1 MIYTF
6 TLNTAVDRIIY
17 FEEELE
23 RKKNNKI
30 SRYLYDVGGK
40 ATHVPII
47 LSQLGIDNIATGFIG
62 TEKGELLTELLE
74 KYNVKS
80 EFIVQEGKT
89 RESFILVDNSGKGS
103 FMITEKGFTVS
114 EESYGKITAYMN
126 EKLKK
131 GDVAVFAGSPP
142 PGIDVEKYRKLLKAA
157 NEMEAK
163 LFIDCSGKFLK
174 TAILEN
180 PFLIKPNKD
189 EFEEFIAKT
198 GISDENEYIP
208 YMEKLLDSG
217 VKNVLLS
224 LGKDG
229 SMLAMENREIFRIYP
244 PKIKEV
250 NDTGAGD
257 SFVGGVVAGIAK
269 GGDLLEAVKSA
280 TAISASKVASGMS
293 SGFDNEE
300 VKEFLKEIKIKKIK

>member
-30 SRYLYDVGGK
+30 SHYLYDVGGK
-40 ATHVPII
+40 ATHVSII

-62 TEKGELLTELLE
+62 TEKGGLLTELLE
-74 KYNVKS
+74 KYGVKS

-103 FMITEKGFTVS
+103 FMITEKGFVIS
-114 EESYGKITAYMN
+114 DKSYEKITGYIK
-126 EKLKK
+126 EKLND
-131 GDVAVFAGSPP
+131 GDIAVFAGSPP
-142 PGIDVEKYRKLLKAA
+142 PGIDEEKYRKLLGMA
-157 NEMEAK
+157 NEKKAK
-163 LFIDCSGKFLK
+163 LFVDCSGKYLK

-189 EFEEFIAKT
+189 EFEEFISKS
-198 GISDENEYIP
+198 GINDEKEYISH
-208 YMEKLLDSG
+208 MEKLLDSG

-229 SMLAMENREIFRIYP
+229 SMLAMENREIYRIYP

-269 GGDLLEAVKSA
+269 NGDLLEAVKSA

-293 SGFDNEE
+293 SGFDTEE
-300 VKEFLKEIKIKKIK
+300 VKGFLGEIKIKKLK

>member
-30 SRYLYDVGGK
+30 SHYLYDVGGK
-40 ATHVPII
+40 ATHVSII

-62 TEKGELLTELLE
+62 TEKGGLLTELLE
-74 KYNVKS
+74 KYGVKS

-103 FMITEKGFTVS
+103 FMITEKGFVIS
-114 EESYGKITAYMN
+114 DKSYEKITGYMK
-126 EKLKK
+126 EKLND
-131 GDVAVFAGSPP
+131 GDIAVFAGSPP
-142 PGIDVEKYRKLLKAA
+142 PGIDEEKYRKLLRMA
-157 NEMEAK
+157 NEKKAK
-163 LFIDCSGKFLK
+163 LFVDCSGKYLK

-189 EFEEFIAKT
+189 EFEEFISKS
-198 GISDENEYIP
+198 GINDEKEYIP
-208 YMEKLLDSG
+208 HMEKLLDSG

-229 SMLAMENREIFRIYP
+229 SMLAMENREIYRIYP

-257 SFVGGVVAGIAK
+257 SFVGGMVAGIAK
-269 GGDLLEAVKSA
+269 NGDLLEAVKSA

-293 SGFDNEE
+293 SGFDTEE
-300 VKEFLKEIKIKKIK
+300 VKGFLGEIKIKKLK

>member
-6 TLNTAVDRIIY
+6 TLNTAIDRIIY

-30 SRYLYDVGGK
+30 SHYLYDVGGK
-40 ATHVPII
+40 ATHVSII
-47 LSQLGIDNIATGFIG
+47 LSQLGIDNIAAGFIG
-62 TEKGELLTELLE
+62 TEKGGLLKELLKE
-74 KYNVKS
+74 YNVKS

-89 RESFILVDNSGKGS
+89 RESFVLVDNSGKGS
-103 FMITEKGFTVS
+103 FMITEKGFTVN
-114 EESYGKITAYMN
+114 EESYEKIIGYIN

-131 GDVAVFAGSPP
+131 GDVAVFAGGPP
-142 PGIDVEKYRKLLKAA
+142 PGIDEEKYRRLLRAA
-157 NEMEAK
+157 NEKDAK
-163 LFIDCSGKFLK
+163 LFVDCSGKFLK
-174 TAILEN
+174 TAILET

-189 EFEEFIAKT
+189 EFEEFISKS

-229 SMLAMENREIFRIYP
+229 SMLAMENREVYRVYP
-244 PKIKEV
+244 PKIREI

-257 SFVGGVVAGIAK
+257 SFVGGVVAGIA
-269 GGDLLEAVKSA
+269 GNGDLLEAVKSA

-293 SGFDNEE
+293 SGFNNEE
-300 VKEFLKEIKIKKIK
+300 VKEFLKEIKIKKLK

>member
-23 RKKNNKI
+23 RKKNNK
-30 SRYLYDVGGK
+30 SSHYLYDVGGK
-40 ATHVPII
+40 ATHVSII

-62 TEKGELLTELLE
+62 TEKGGLLIELLE
-74 KYNVKS
+74 KYGVKS

-103 FMITEKGFTVS
+103 FMITEKGFDIS
-114 EESYGKITAYMN
+114 DESYEKITGYMK
-126 EKLKK
+126 EKLND
-131 GDVAVFAGSPP
+131 GDIAVFAGSPP
-142 PGIDVEKYRKLLKAA
+142 PGIDEEKYRKLLRMA
-157 NEMEAK
+157 NEKKAK
-163 LFIDCSGKFLK
+163 LFVDCSGKFLR

-189 EFEEFIAKT
+189 EFEEFISKS
-198 GISDENEYIP
+198 GINDENEYIP
-208 YMEKLLDSG
+208 HMEKLLDSG

-229 SMLAMENREIFRIYP
+229 SMLAMENREIYRIYP

-257 SFVGGVVAGIAK
+257 SFVGGVVAGIAQNK
-269 GGDLLEAVKSA
+269 GLLEAVKSA

-300 VKEFLKEIKIKKIK
+300 VKEFLGEIRIKKLK

>member
-30 SRYLYDVGGK
+30 SRYIYDVGGK
-40 ATHVPII
+40 ATHVSII

-62 TEKGELLTELLE
+62 TEKGEILTELLG

-103 FMITEKGFTVS
+103 FMITEKGFTIN
-114 EESYGKITAYMN
+114 EDSYEKITSYMN
-126 EKLKK
+126 QKLKN

-142 PGIDVEKYRKLLKAA
+142 PGIDEEKYRKLLRIA
-157 NEMEAK
+157 NEKETK

-174 TAILEN
+174 TAINEN

-189 EFEEFIAKT
+189 EFEEFISKT
-198 GISDENEYIP
+198 GINDENEYIP
-208 YMEKLLDSG
+208 HMEKLLDSG

-229 SMLAMENREIFRIYP
+229 SMLAMENREIYRIYP

-269 GGDLLEAVKSA
+269 DGDLLEAVKSA

-293 SGFDNEE
+293 SGFDNKE
-300 VKEFLKEIKIKKIK
+300 VKEFLKEIKIKKLK

>member
-30 SRYLYDVGGK
+30 SRYVYDVGGK
-40 ATHVPII
+40 ATHVSII

-62 TEKGELLTELLE
+62 TEKGEILTELLG
-74 KYNVKS
+74 KYNVNS

-103 FMITEKGFTVS
+103 FMITEKGFTIN
-114 EESYGKITAYMN
+114 EDSYEKIICYMN
-126 EKLKK
+126 QKLKN

-142 PGIDVEKYRKLLKAA
+142 PGIDEEKYRKLLRIA
-157 NEMEAK
+157 NEKETK

-174 TAILEN
+174 TAINEN

-189 EFEEFIAKT
+189 EFEEFISKT
-198 GISDENEYIP
+198 GINNENEYIP
-208 YMEKLLDSG
+208 HLEKLLDSG

-229 SMLAMENREIFRIYP
+229 SMLAMENREIYRIYP
-244 PKIKEV
+244 PKIKEI

-269 GGDLLEAVKSA
+269 DGNLLEAVKSA

>member
-30 SRYLYDVGGK
+30 SRYVYDVGGK
-40 ATHVPII
+40 ATHVSII

-62 TEKGELLTELLE
+62 TEKGEILTELLG

-103 FMITEKGFTVS
+103 FMITEKGFTIN
-114 EESYGKITAYMN
+114 EDSYEKITGYMN
-126 EKLKK
+126 QKLKN

-142 PGIDVEKYRKLLKAA
+142 PGIDEEKYRKLLRIA
-157 NEMEAK
+157 NEKETK

-174 TAILEN
+174 TAINEN

-189 EFEEFIAKT
+189 EFEEFISKT
-198 GISDENEYIP
+198 GINDENEYIP
-208 YMEKLLDSG
+208 YMEELLDSG

-229 SMLAMENREIFRIYP
+229 SMLAMENREIYRIYP

-269 GGDLLEAVKSA
+269 DGDLLEAVKSA

-300 VKEFLKEIKIKKIK
+300 VKEFSKEIKIKKLK

>member
-30 SRYLYDVGGK
+30 SRYVYDVGGK
-40 ATHVPII
+40 ATHVSII

-62 TEKGELLTELLE
+62 TEKGEILTELLG

-103 FMITEKGFTVS
+103 FMITEKGFTIN
-114 EESYGKITAYMN
+114 EDSYEKITGYMN
-126 EKLKK
+126 QKLKN

-142 PGIDVEKYRKLLKAA
+142 PGIDEEKYRKLLRIA
-157 NEMEAK
+157 NEKETK

-174 TAILEN
+174 TAINEN

-189 EFEEFIAKT
+189 EFEEFISKT
-198 GISDENEYIP
+198 GINDENEYIP
-208 YMEKLLDSG
+208 YMEELLNSG

-229 SMLAMENREIFRIYP
+229 SMLAMENREIYRIYP

-269 GGDLLEAVKSA
+269 DGDLLKAVKSA

-300 VKEFLKEIKIKKIK
+300 VKEFLKEIKIKKLK

>member
-30 SRYLYDVGGK
+30 SRYVYDVGGK
-40 ATHVPII
+40 ATHVSII

-62 TEKGELLTELLE
+62 TEKGEILTELLG

-103 FMITEKGFTVS
+103 FMITEKGFTIN
-114 EESYGKITAYMN
+114 EDSYEKITGYMN
-126 EKLKK
+126 QKLKN

-142 PGIDVEKYRKLLKAA
+142 PGIDEEKYRKLLRIA
-157 NEMEAK
+157 NEKETK

-174 TAILEN
+174 TAIIEN

-189 EFEEFIAKT
+189 EFEEFISKT
-198 GISDENEYIP
+198 GINDENEYIP
-208 YMEKLLDSG
+208 YMEELLDSG

-229 SMLAMENREIFRIYP
+229 SMLAMENREIYRIYP

-269 GGDLLEAVKSA
+269 DGDLLEAVKSA

-300 VKEFLKEIKIKKIK
+300 VKEFLKEIKIKKLK

>member
-40 ATHVPII
+40 ATHVSII